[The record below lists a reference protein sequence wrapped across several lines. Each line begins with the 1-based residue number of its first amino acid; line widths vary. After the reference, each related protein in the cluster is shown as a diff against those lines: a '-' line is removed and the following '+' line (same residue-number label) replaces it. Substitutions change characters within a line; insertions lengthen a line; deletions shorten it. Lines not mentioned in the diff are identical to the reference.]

1 MSTYQRRARQAR
13 SQNDYKAG
21 ARDIALSGQRNATV
35 QKLKDEVIRNRAS
48 KPKKK

>member
-1 MSTYQRRARQAR
+1 MSTIQRRARQAR

-35 QKLKDEVIRNRAS
+35 QKLKDEVIRNKVS